1 MAFRTSAGREPV
13 KGRPLSAGPS
23 LPAWATRG
31 LAGLLLVGAVGLPW
45 LATWQG
51 VMRRPEVQQVVRAP
65 ELVQYRPELVLVPG
79 GKFRMGSSAAERAA
93 FAREL
98 PEAGKQRN
106 G

>member
-1 MAFRTSAGREPV
+1 V
-13 KGRPLSAGPS
+13 RPLSAGPS
-23 LPAWATRG
+23 LPGWATRG

-45 LATWQG
+45 LASWQG
-51 VMRRPEVQQVVRAP
+51 VMRRPEVERVVRAP